1 MSRKI
6 EPGSVVATP
15 SDRRAVVISGE
26 KRGKKFYYQL
36 EDEEGN
42 RFEHIETGLTLQ
54 DSTPAELAAIEEPT
68 VKNPLTSMMG
78 FPKFRQQHPI
88 RTAKLPDGKA
98 RKVQDNEDHV
108 AFELL
113 AWTLDGKDLFL
124 FPDVVEA
131 GESDVLRTR
140 YSSLNKGMQRMN
152 VGNKVRGYRSKVLKE
167 SSDPKA
173 KVIKG
178 EKSVETSSKEE
189 ATV

>member
-36 EDEEGN
+36 EDEEGS

-113 AWTLDGKDLFL
+113 AWTLDGKDLYL

-173 KVIKG
+173 KVIKNQG
-178 EKSVETSSKEE
+178 E
-189 ATV
+189 ATI